1 MLRVYD
7 DIFTRWSSLTYIKAS
22 SASSSV
28 IHCLIGYTL
37 HPEMPGIF
45 VSCVYVCVKHYLK
58 APEQDFSTARASF
71 CPLHVLG
78 LQVRHT
84 RFSLRQSILA
94 GKIVSGVSIT
104 PAVALAADSD
114 KTFSCR
120 RPSVCGRPIKGLLP
134 SIRRLALKQLVT
146 LWLPP
151 KTVLPENQVNEIV
164 SFSRIVFLEEYS
176 RLLRF
181 VISSSSFVYTRDK
194 DLPLSSTLTL
204 SRLLYCLSPL
214 IPSFSLTL
222 FLTLWCSG

>member
-28 IHCLIGYTL
+28 IHCLIGYMV

-45 VSCVYVCVKHYLK
+45 VSCVYVCVKHDLK

-104 PAVALAADSD
+104 PAVALAADRATKLS
-114 KTFSCR
+114 
-120 RPSVCGRPIKGLLP
+120 PVAGLL
-134 SIRRLALKQLVT
+134 SVVARLKASY
-146 LWLPP
+146 
-151 KTVLPENQVNEIV
+151 QV
-164 SFSRIVFLEEYS
+164 YAA
-176 RLLRF
+176 
-181 VISSSSFVYTRDK
+181 
-194 DLPLSSTLTL
+194 
-204 SRLLYCLSPL
+204 
-214 IPSFSLTL
+214 
-222 FLTLWCSG
+222 WH